1 MSPKSNQ
8 KDSLI
13 ERVFS
18 FICQHGL
25 VSREKLLV
33 VGVSGGPD
41 SVCLLHLLVGLKE
54 RLGISLHVAH
64 LNHVLRGMESEADAQ
79 YVSELAERLGIG
91 VTLEQRDVKS
101 YQSEHG
107 LSLEEAAREVRYHFF
122 AEVASSVGTDR
133 IALGHTADDQ
143 AETILMRLVRGS
155 GVYGLQGMQP
165 LTQWESLADTRLMVV
180 RPLLEVSRKEV
191 EAYCQQHALTPR
203 IDSSNLSSSYF
214 RNRIRNELMPL
225 LQSYNP
231 RINEALLR
239 TADSLAVDLS
249 FLEQQVSQ
257 IWDKVVREG
266 GEAIILNAKE
276 LIPLHPALQRYLLR
290 EAVRRLLGNL
300 KDIEWR
306 HIEKMMEALSMRAG
320 KRLNLPRG
328 LSFYIEREEF
338 RIIKD

>member
-1 MSPKSNQ
+1 MSQKSNQ
-8 KDSLI
+8 NDSLV
-13 ERVFS
+13 ERVFG
-18 FICQHGL
+18 FIRQRDL
-25 VSREKLLV
+25 VSGEKLLL

-41 SVCLLHLLVGLKE
+41 SVCLLHLLVKLKE
-54 RLGISLHVAH
+54 RLGIGLHVAH
-64 LNHVLRGMESEADAQ
+64 LNHMLRGMESEADAR
-79 YVSELAERLGIG
+79 YVSEIAERLGIG

-101 YQSEHG
+101 YQSEHC
-107 LSLEEAAREVRYHFF
+107 LSLEEAAREVRYQFF
-122 AEVASSVGTDR
+122 AEVAGSMGTDR

-165 LTQWESLADTRLMVV
+165 LTQWESLADTRMTVV
-180 RPLLEVSRKEV
+180 RPLLEVSRGEV
-191 EAYCQQHALTPR
+191 EIYCQQHDLKPR
-203 IDSSNLSSSYF
+203 RDSSNLSSSYF

-239 TADSLAVDLS
+239 TAGSLTVDFS

-257 IWDKVVREG
+257 IWDKAVKEEG
-266 GEAIILNAKE
+266 ETIILNSKE

-306 HIEKMMEALSMRAG
+306 HIESMVAALSMRAG

-328 LSFYIEREEF
+328 LTFYVEREEF
-338 RIIKD
+338 RITKD